1 MVKKTVYIAPAINV
15 VRVNTESMIAE
26 SGPQLSG
33 SAASSSY
40 DMEVKDDRGGFFDDE
55 W

>member
-26 SGPQLSG
+26 SGPLVSG
-33 SAASSSY
+33 SAANQDY
-40 DMEVKDDRGGFFDDE
+40 GMEVKEDRGEWGDE

>member
-15 VRVNTESMIAE
+15 VRVNTECMIAE
-26 SGPQLSG
+26 SGPLVSG
-33 SAASSSY
+33 SAAY
-40 DMEVKDDRGGFFDDE
+40 QDNGMEVKEDRGFFDDE

>member
-15 VRVNTESMIAE
+15 VRVNTECMIAE
-26 SGPQLSG
+26 SGPLVSG
-33 SAASSSY
+33 TAADESY
-40 DMEVKDDRGGFFDDE
+40 DMEVKEDRGGWGDE

>member
-15 VRVNTESMIAE
+15 VRVNTECMIAE
-26 SGPQLSG
+26 SGPLVSD
-33 SAASSSY
+33 SAASGY
-40 DMEVKDDRGGFFDDE
+40 DMEVKEDRGEWGDE